1 MQAPRGQGRLEHLMP
16 PACCPAGQRTL
27 VQAPRAGTMPSAS
40 GFTLIELAVVVAIVG
55 LLLGGLLLPLATQ
68 VNLRRVDETEKQ
80 LSQIRESLYGFAISS
95 PTGRLPCPDTD
106 GDGQEN
112 VDGGGNCVAS
122 EGNLPWVDLGVEAQD
137 AWGQTFL
144 YRVTSSFADTANG
157 SATGCVAGAQ
167 ATLNVSFQ
175 LCSTGD
181 ITIQDGAGN
190 NVATSVPAIVV
201 SAGAVRSRDPTTSP
215 LEDENTNNDT
225 LFVSRQITN
234 QPGNEFDDL
243 VTWVS
248 RNVLAN
254 RMLQAARLP

>member
-1 MQAPRGQGRLEHLMP
+1 MPRIGR
-16 PACCPAGQRTL
+16 PARRSTVVHAARY
-27 VQAPRAGTMPSAS
+27 APRAGPRSSAS

-80 LSQIRESLYGFAISS
+80 LSLIREALYGFAISS
-95 PTGRLPCPDTD
+95 TPARLPCPDTD
-106 GDGQEN
+106 APPDGREN
-112 VDGGGNCVAS
+112 VDGAGDCVAS
-122 EGNLPWVDLGVEAQD
+122 EGNLPWVDLGVSSQD

-144 YRVTSSFADTANG
+144 YRVTGSFADTTDG
-157 SATGCVAGAQ
+157 SACPGGIGQ

-225 LFVSRQITN
+225 VFVSRQITN
-234 QPGNEFDDL
+234 QPGSEFDDM